1 MNSTI
6 TIVGLGYGDE
16 NSLSIGTWKM
26 LQQGD
31 SLFLRTADHPIAP
44 WLTTKGLTFN
54 TFDQIYEKY
63 DTFAPVYEEIK
74 EQLIGLALVQGDI
87 IYAVPGH
94 PMVAERT
101 VQLLLQEGPSRGV
114 EVNVVGGGSFLDIAF
129 ARLAIDPVE
138 GFQLLDGSGLLSGRD
153 IVPSH
158 HLLIGQVYSKLVASE
173 VKLSLMQLYPDD
185 YEVTVANALGI
196 IGQEKIQKV
205 PLYELDRLDD
215 YTNLTSIYV
224 PPTTKLERK
233 RFTHLMQLMAYL
245 RSPDGCPWDREQT
258 HESLRPYLIEEA
270 YEFIDAIE
278 QQDDEAILEELGDV
292 LLQVIFHAQV
302 AEDRYAFTIEDVVE
316 TLASKLIRRH
326 PHVFNDKANNVSN
339 SAEVVQTWEMIK
351 QQEGKEAADSVLDN
365 IPKAFPSILTAL
377 EQQKE
382 AAKVGFDWDDVDGVL
397 AKLTEEL
404 TEFAEATEVEDRE
417 AELGDLFYTLINI
430 SRFYHLNPDLAL
442 QKTIRKFDRR
452 FRYVEKL
459 AKQHGQPMKAYS
471 IEQLES
477 WWQDAKQLEKGAN
490 HEVR

>member
-1 MNSTI
+1 MKSTI

-31 SLFLRTADHPIAP
+31 SLFLRTANHPIAP
-44 WLTTKGLTFN
+44 WLITKGLTFS

-63 DTFAPVYEEIK
+63 DEFSPVYEEIK
-74 EQLIGLALVQGDI
+74 EQLIEQALDQGDI

-101 VQLLLQEGPSRGV
+101 VQLLLQEGPTRGV
-114 EVNVVGGGSFLDIAF
+114 EVDVVGGGSFLDIAF

-138 GFQLLDGSGLLSGRD
+138 GFQLLDGSSFISGRD
-153 IVPSH
+153 IVPNN
-158 HLLIGQVYSKLVASE
+158 HLLIGQVYSNFVASE
-173 VKLSLMQLYPDD
+173 VKLSLMQMYPDD
-185 YEVTVANALGI
+185 YEVTVANALGV

-205 PLYELDRLDD
+205 PLYELDRLNE
-215 YTNLTSIYV
+215 YTNLTTIYV
-224 PPTTKLERK
+224 PPTTELERK
-233 RFTHLMQLMAYL
+233 RFTHLMQLMAHL
-245 RSPDGCPWDREQT
+245 RSPEGCPWDREQT

-278 QQDDEAILEELGDV
+278 RQDDEAILEELGDV

-326 PHVFNDKANNVSN
+326 PHVFQNNAG
-339 SAEVVQTWEMIK
+339 SAASSEEVIQSWEIIK
-351 QQEGKEAADSVLDN
+351 QQEGKEPADSVLDN
-365 IPKAFPSILTAL
+365 IPKAFPSILAAL

-404 TEFAEATEVEDRE
+404 TEFAEAKEVEDRE

-430 SRFYHLNPDLAL
+430 SRFYQLNPDLAL

-452 FRYVEKL
+452 FRYVEKQ
-459 AKQHGQPMKAYS
+459 AKKHGQPMNNYS
-471 IEQLES
+471 IDQLED
-477 WWQDAKQLEKGAN
+477 WWQEAKQLEK
-490 HEVR
+490 VT